1 MLQLLFILS
10 VFNKLF
16 PADAYYVPANGEDW
30 TILKPDCE
38 RLQGSFDTLPF
49 TFGIVVNPY
58 VINDEGDYEEP
69 VVSRIERSITTSF
82 VTSVVTA
89 APKPTKTKDII
100 VQIHDGQVQKIAS
113 GYDWRGEKKYKD
125 WDDHRDWDDKHD
137 DYDKHYDDDKHHQD
151 KHRDD
156 KHYGD
161 GDKHY
166 DDDKRR
172 GDGKHYDEDK
182 EAYEKHRKSDVDD
195 VLLDPVVRRRSRRA
209 RRDVSQEQEA
219 EEGVEKLAESEESM
233 HYKDVEDDGNSVESL
248 EEVYEEIGKEPAY
261 DKDTGY
267 NQDLD
272 FGKGRNYDRGF
283 DYDKDKDF
291 DKGKDFGKDRD
302 YGKDYD
308 YGKDRGYDKDFGYD
322 DDKKHRGKGGHE
334 NKHGHKDYNDEH
346 KHRYKD
352 DWKHDE
358 PPYDRDDDGFVSPVY
373 SVACYTNAT
382 LRMTLN
388 KGILRDSDNR
398 IGCIVSGH
406 QFQFDGPTPQHG
418 AIFAAGWS
426 VTKEGQLAL
435 GDSTKFY
442 QCASG
447 NFYNLYDEPIAFQCH
462 PVTLDVVELIEC

>member
-1 MLQLLFILS
+1 MLQLIFILS
-10 VFNKLF
+10 IFNNIF
-16 PADAYYVPANGEDW
+16 PIDAYYVPANGEDW
-30 TILKPDCE
+30 TILKPDCQK
-38 RLQGSFDTLPF
+38 LQGSFESLPF

-69 VVSRIERSITTSF
+69 VVSKIERTITTSF

-89 APKPTKTKDII
+89 APKPTKTRDII
-100 VQIHDGQVQKIAS
+100 VQIHDGQVQKVAS
-113 GYDWRGEKKYKD
+113 GYDWKNEEKHKD
-125 WDDHRDWDDKHD
+125 WEDDHHYDWKDDDKHYT
-137 DYDKHYDDDKHHQD
+137 DYDKSHDDDNDKHHQD
-151 KHRDD
+151 KDYDDHDKHHDD
-156 KHYGD
+156 KHHK
-161 GDKHY
+161 DKQY
-166 DDDKRR
+166 DDDK
-172 GDGKHYDEDK
+172 DDY
-182 EAYEKHRKSDVDD
+182 YKHRKSDVDD
-195 VLLDPVVRRRSRRA
+195 VLMDPTTKRRKRNN
-209 RRDVSQEQEA
+209 QETGEQ
-219 EEGVEKLAESEESM
+219 VEKLADDEAEGQG
-233 HYKDVEDDGNSVESL
+233 VETV
-248 EEVYEEIGKEPAY
+248 EEVYEDIGKDHGYE
-261 DKDTGY
+261 KDQGY

-272 FGKGRNYDRGF
+272 FGKGRDYDREH
-283 DYDKDKDF
+283 DYDKDHDH
-291 DKGKDFGKDRD
+291 DKHHD
-302 YGKDYD
+302 Y
-308 YGKDRGYDKDFGYD
+308 YD
-322 DDKKHRGKGGHE
+322 DGDDKHHKNKDDHE
-334 NKHGHKDYNDEH
+334 NKHGHKDYNEEH

-352 DWKHDE
+352 DWKHEE
-358 PPYDRDDDGFVSPVY
+358 PSRDYDYDDDQFVSPVY

-388 KGILRDSDNR
+388 NGILRDSDNR